1 MKKKRHEMIL
11 NLIKENIVST
21 QEELLSMLCSHGFDV
36 TQATV
41 SRDIKELGLVK
52 KQKDGISKYSV
63 GSNSKSSNETKL
75 YSIFSQSVISVDYA
89 INTSVIKCYSGT
101 ANAAAAAI
109 DSMNLKEVVGTLAGD
124 DTLFVLCRTESDAKD
139 FKYQVEMML
148 NGD

>member
-11 NLIKENIVST
+11 TLIKENIIST
-21 QEELLSMLCSHGFDV
+21 QEDLLSMLCSYGFDV

-41 SRDIKELGLVK
+41 SRDIKELGLIK
-52 KQKDGISKYSV
+52 KQKDGVSKYSI
-63 GSNSKSSNETKL
+63 GIDTKSNNETKL

-89 INTSVIKCYSGT
+89 VNTSVIKCYSGT

-139 FKYQVEMML
+139 FKNHVEIML

>member
-11 NLIKENIVST
+11 TLIKENIIST
-21 QEELLSMLCSHGFDV
+21 QEDLLSMLCSYGFDV

-41 SRDIKELGLVK
+41 SRDIKELGLIK
-52 KQKDGISKYSV
+52 KQKDGVSKYSI
-63 GSNSKSSNETKL
+63 GIDTKSSNETKL

-89 INTSVIKCYSGT
+89 VNTSVIKCYSGT

-139 FKYQVEMML
+139 FKNHVEIML